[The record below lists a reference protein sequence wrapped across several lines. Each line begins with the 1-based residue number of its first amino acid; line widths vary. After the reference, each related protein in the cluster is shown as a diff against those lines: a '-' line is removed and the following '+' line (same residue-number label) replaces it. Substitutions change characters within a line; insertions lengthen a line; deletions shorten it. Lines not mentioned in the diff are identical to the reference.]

1 MWVRSALSEPQ
12 VFLLEW
18 IFEWFNLRFKTSN
31 QDRFGRAWGGGFNGT
46 HYMVIGAELAAQGRV
61 ERPGLCGVRVRVR
74 AALSEPQV
82 FLLEWSFGW
91 FNLRFKTSNQDTSGR
106 A

>member
-1 MWVRSALSEPQ
+1 MWVRAALSEPQ

-61 ERPGLCGVRVRVR
+61 ERPGKTGFSVVVLKLIFDC
-74 AALSEPQV
+74 
-82 FLLEWSFGW
+82 FD
-91 FNLRFKTSNQDTSGR
+91 LRFKTSNQDTFGR